1 MSLVEQMRFLSLETN
16 LDRVPGGRQCLRIPR
31 AAAAVV
37 DSPECEHLLK
47 RPLDPRVALQGFL
60 DRHIDKGNISDHVEM
75 TQYVN
80 LW

>member
-16 LDRVPGGRQCLRIPR
+16 LDRVPAGPRRGLRAVR
-31 AAAAVV
+31 AAVV
-37 DSPECEHLLK
+37 DSPQCEQLLK